1 MKKIEHSSPLQA
13 GRLILGLGLATAS
26 AQVLA
31 LAILLGDPQSGQ
43 ALHEQ
48 RCAGC
53 HVKMYGGDGSEIYT
67 RDNRSVKSVE
77 GLQLRMELCNTNTQ
91 NGELNADQLD
101 DLTAYLNESYYRF
114 DD

>member
-1 MKKIEHSSPLQA
+1 MNTSRIRVARAS
-13 GRLILGLGLATAS
+13 GRVLFGLGTVTLS
-26 AQVLA
+26 AQAFA
-31 LAILLGDPQSGQ
+31 LAILLGDPQAGD

-53 HVKMYGGDGSEIYT
+53 HVNMYGGDGSEIYS

-77 GLQLRMELCNTNTQ
+77 GLQLRVELCNTNTQ
-91 NGELNADQLD
+91 NGELSAEQMD
-101 DLTAYLNESYYRF
+101 DLTAYLNESYYKF